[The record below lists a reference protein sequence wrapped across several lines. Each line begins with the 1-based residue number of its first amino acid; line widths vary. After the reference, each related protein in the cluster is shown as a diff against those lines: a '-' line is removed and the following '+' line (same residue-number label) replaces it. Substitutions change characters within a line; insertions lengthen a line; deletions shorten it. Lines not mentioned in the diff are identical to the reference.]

1 MNCQLVNRLVL
12 IRPVLTLKS
21 DCVMEKLEL
30 YIQIAKVMMMAI
42 FLTVFLALVLL
53 GKLTITIG

>member
-1 MNCQLVNRLVL
+1 
-12 IRPVLTLKS
+12 
-21 DCVMEKLEL
+21 MEKLEL